1 MEKPSGN
8 GPGFRGWY
16 ADAVSKGIHKES
28 EKAMVIRMD
37 ASPAGVTVW
46 LSGELDHHAARSLR
60 EQIDGAVDRTGA
72 KELRLDFEGV
82 TFMDSSGIGLVMGRY
97 RLMRLTGGKL
107 TVTGA
112 SERIQKVMRLAGLD
126 KLQVLA
132 PPGPG
137 EPSSESTGASGSKK
151 EEQTRETHQ

>member
-1 MEKPSGN
+1 
-8 GPGFRGWY
+8 
-16 ADAVSKGIHKES
+16 
-28 EKAMVIRMD
+28 MVIRMD
-37 ASPAGVTVW
+37 ASPSGVTIW

-97 RLMRLTGGKL
+97 RLMQLAGGKL
-107 TVTGA
+107 SVTGA

-126 KLQVLA
+126 KLHVLVPA
-132 PPGPG
+132 DPAG
-137 EPSSESTGASGSKK
+137 ENGESAGGAGSKK